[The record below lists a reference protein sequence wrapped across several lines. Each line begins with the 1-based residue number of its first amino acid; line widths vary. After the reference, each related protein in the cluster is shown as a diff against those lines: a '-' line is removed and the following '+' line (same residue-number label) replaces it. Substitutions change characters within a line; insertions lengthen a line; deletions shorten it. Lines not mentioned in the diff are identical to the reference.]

1 MAYSP
6 EQYQLNIERIKAA
19 QKKYYLKTRETRIA
33 KQKAYDDAHRDQIRE
48 RIRKN
53 RAANKIQVSI
63 DVEAKPEEG
72 EKIEVN

>member
-48 RIRKN
+48 RIRKK
-53 RAANKIQVSI
+53 RAIT
-63 DVEAKPEEG
+63 
-72 EKIEVN
+72 KIEVSTVVDEEAN